1 MKKYKVWILLVLC
14 VLFWSGNY
22 IFGSLVV
29 NELTPVGLT
38 FIRWLFASVILL
50 FIAQK
55 LEKPDWKEVYK
66 QWPKILGL
74 SLFGI
79 IGYNLLLYYALY
91 YTSPLNASLV
101 NSFNPALIA
110 ITSAFYLREK
120 ITRYHIF
127 GIIISFLGVFVV
139 LTKGNLLQAFSMQY
153 NKGDL
158 LIIAAIV
165 AWTAYSMIGKK
176 LTTIP
181 PITSTGVSGLLAAM
195 ILFPFAMTNGVDYF
209 NISTLSLIGAI
220 YIILFPS
227 LCSFVFWNIGVRE
240 IGAGN
245 AGVFLNLNPVFTA
258 AISWAMGKT
267 ITWVQLAGGL
277 LVFMGVYVTT
287 VFSSRKKIEE

>member
-277 LVFMGVYVTT
+277 LVIMGVYVTT